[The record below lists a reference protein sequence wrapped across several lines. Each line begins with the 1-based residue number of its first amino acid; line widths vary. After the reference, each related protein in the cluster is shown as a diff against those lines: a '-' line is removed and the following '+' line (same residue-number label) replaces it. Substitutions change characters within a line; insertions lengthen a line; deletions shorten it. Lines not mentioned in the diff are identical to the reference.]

1 MAIASPEMAL
11 LLDRGLLKRCSH
23 HDIDSED
30 PRRIGAGDTLDYN
43 LIQSITIMENDG
55 AGRRGSSGVGRIGKC
70 N

>member
-43 LIQSITIMENDG
+43 SDTIHYNNGE
-55 AGRRGSSGVGRIGKC
+55 RRSGSSRVVGGRPDWEM
-70 N
+70 